1 MIRYFGTNNQ
11 SAPGENKNEQQTV
24 YQQRS
29 SNDTYPVIAP
39 SLGQA
44 NKPDCKPS
52 FSGPPLK
59 SLCSRSLAHLTPC
72 VAFGSQPRR
81 ADPSGAARSAGA
93 SMEAVSP
100 GFDALSCC
108 LAFR

>member
-1 MIRYFGTNNQ
+1 MNSKRFISNAHRTTLTLSLRQAWARPTN
-11 SAPGENKNEQQTV
+11 P
-24 YQQRS
+24 
-29 SNDTYPVIAP
+29 IASP
-39 SLGQA
+39 RFLA
-44 NKPDCKPS
+44 
-52 FSGPPLK
+52 PPLK
-59 SLCSRSLAHLTPC
+59 SLCSCSLAHLTPC